1 MLERTERGLYY
12 RNKMRDI
19 LVSILVA
26 LTTVLTPVVPF
37 VSLVGLFVLLDTFM
51 GVYVTIKVKGF
62 RFFRSNKFFNVIVKG
77 VYYGLGIIMAF
88 LIDTNIF
95 GGSLLGVP
103 LLSIKIVSLLC
114 LYTEIK
120 SIDENQMKLGNDSLW
135 QQLKDMIKKGKE
147 IKKDLGELIDDDK
160 KEE

>member
-1 MLERTERGLYY
+1 MGYITI
-12 RNKMRDI
+12 NKMKDMLI
-19 LVSILVA
+19 AVLVA
-26 LTTVLTPVVPF
+26 MVTVLTPIVPF
-37 VSLVGLFVLLDTFM
+37 VSLVGLFVLLDTFL
-51 GVYVTIKVKGF
+51 GIYVTIRIKGLK
-62 RFFRSNKFFNVIVKG
+62 FFRSNKFFNVIIKG

-95 GGSLLGVP
+95 GGSLLGVD
-103 LLSIKIVSLLC
+103 LLSTKIVSLLC

-120 SIDENQMKLGNDSLW
+120 SIDENQIKLGNASLW